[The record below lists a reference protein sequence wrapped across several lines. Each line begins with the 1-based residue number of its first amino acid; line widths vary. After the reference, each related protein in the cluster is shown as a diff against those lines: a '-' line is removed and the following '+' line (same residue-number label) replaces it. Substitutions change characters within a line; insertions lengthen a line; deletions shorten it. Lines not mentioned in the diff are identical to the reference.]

1 MKLPSIAVQSW
12 GLGAAAAGLSLYGA
26 SDPDMSDR
34 ARIVTIGMAGVFGV
48 ASAASG
54 FKVWAAINA
63 GVAAGTLGGMALA
76 HLGGSGDATR
86 GAETLLRQ

>member
-26 SDPDMSDR
+26 SDPGMSDR
-34 ARIVTIGMAGVFGV
+34 ARIVTTGMATVFGV

-63 GVAAGTLGGMALA
+63 GVAAGTLGGMAVA
-76 HLGGSGDATR
+76 HAGD
-86 GAETLLRQ
+86 GARALS